1 MDLTYDITQSKAE
14 EKIYN
19 YDDNEG
25 FSDDYKFDI
34 GKLTLSVGY
43 QFEF

>member
-19 YDDNEG
+19 HDYDFN
-25 FSDDYKFDI
+25 I
-34 GKLTLSVGY
+34 QKLTLSVGY
-43 QFEF
+43 QFSFQDIR